1 MPDGQRPTKQEPG
14 TASAAEAGTAAGQS
28 TEYARLRAERPG
40 GPVDVSKPNVAR
52 VYDYLLGGFE
62 AFAADREQAAG
73 LLRISPSL
81 GLAALENRY
90 FLARAIT
97 WAAGQGLTQ
106 FADLGAGAPIRKPS
120 AGVMEDTHVTARAV
134 SSSARVAYV
143 DNDRVVLSRSMAF
156 RAAGKGVVVIDADL
170 TDTSSVLADP
180 ALRAVI
186 DAEQP
191 VCLIFGLVLSLLAAR
206 RAREVV
212 AAYAERIAAGSLIV
226 ISTGRCDDETVWKQL
241 SETYTATDLHNH
253 SPAEVDGFLA
263 GLEVIPPGLTPAQNW
278 RGGWH
283 DAPATPPGPAYVL
296 GAIARKPL
304 LLRRSL
310 RRRQQPAAP

>member
-1 MPDGQRPTKQEPG
+1 M
-14 TASAAEAGTAAGQS
+14 
-28 TEYARLRAERPG
+28 
-40 GPVDVSKPNVAR
+40 DVSKPNVAR

-62 AFAADREQAAG
+62 AFAADREQAAE

-90 FLARAIT
+90 FVARAIT
-97 WAAGQGLTQ
+97 WAAGQGVTQ

-120 AGVMEDTHVTARAV
+120 AGVLEDTHVTAQAA

-156 RAAGKGVVVIDADL
+156 RAAGKGVAVIGADL

-180 ALRAVI
+180 ALQAVI

-226 ISTGRCDDETVWKQL
+226 ISSGRCDDETLWKQL
-241 SETYTATDLHNH
+241 SEAYTAADLHNH

-263 GLEVIPPGLTPAQNW
+263 GLEVVPPGLTPAQNW

-296 GAIARKPL
+296 GAVARKPL
-304 LLRRSL
+304 SRARGWPSRPGWPIRARTVRTPGQGISPANRLAAAAACGAGCGRREG
-310 RRRQQPAAP
+310 RVKVGRDT

>member
-14 TASAAEAGTAAGQS
+14 TASAAQAGTAAGQS

-156 RAAGKGVVVIDADL
+156 RAAGKGVAVIDADL

-206 RAREVV
+206 RAHEVV

-226 ISTGRCDDETVWKQL
+226 ISTGRCDDETLWKQL
-241 SETYTATDLHNH
+241 SETYTAADLHNH
-253 SPAEVDGFLA
+253 SQAEVDGFLA

-296 GAIARKPL
+296 GAVARKPL
-304 LLRRSL
+304 LLHRSL